1 MAFQKQS
8 VVVLAPAKLNLS
20 LDVVGLLPNGY
31 HDLDMVMQ
39 AITLYEHITISRSEY
54 LDLFLPGSFVPA
66 NEKNTAYKAA
76 LAFFHYTGLLA
87 GAQITIRKQVPVR
100 AGMAGGSADA
110 AGVLVGLNELYGA
123 GLSMSE
129 LCALGAQIGADVP
142 FALMGGTC
150 RVQGVGDLL
159 KPLPPCPDCHFVVVM
174 PSVGIS
180 TPEAFKRYD
189 TMGSPV
195 HPDCDRQEQ
204 AIRAGSLADLCAAA
218 GNALEHC
225 SGAVETSVICEKLNA
240 HGAVTSLM
248 TGSGAAVFGIFED
261 AAKAGEAADALRQHY
276 DQVYLARPDRG
287 GARVV
292 ASHGAKNSRR
302 KGQK

>member
-1 MAFQKQS
+1 
-8 VVVLAPAKLNLS
+8 
-20 LDVVGLLPNGY
+20 
-31 HDLDMVMQ
+31 
-39 AITLYEHITISRSEY
+39 
-54 LDLFLPGSFVPA
+54 
-66 NEKNTAYKAA
+66 
-76 LAFFHYTGLLA
+76 
-87 GAQITIRKQVPVR
+87 
-100 AGMAGGSADA
+100 
-110 AGVLVGLNELYGA
+110 
-123 GLSMSE
+123 
-129 LCALGAQIGADVP
+129 
-142 FALMGGTC
+142 
-150 RVQGVGDLL
+150 
-159 KPLPPCPDCHFVVVM
+159 M

-225 SGAVETSVICEKLNA
+225 SDAVETSAICEKLNA

-261 AAKAGEAADALRQHY
+261 AAKAGRAADALRQHY